1 MKYFILYFLPV
12 FCLGQAE
19 LRIGEW
25 RNQIP
30 YNNGVHIT
38 QSDNA
43 IYYATDLAILRI
55 NKSDFSLSRI
65 SRTEG
70 LSGSRINA
78 IFFHKPSQT
87 LVIAYSDGLIDL
99 MTSSGTEAIPFI
111 KIFNN
116 VPISKNINS
125 ISLRDDN
132 SVFISADF
140 GLVSL
145 NLITKRVD
153 FTVFTEKVKVVNTIS
168 FQDSYYMATS
178 QGLYVLTPSV
188 SNLIEDFSNWHQ
200 FDFSEGL
207 DPNMTYQQVMV
218 YENQVLVLQSNEILR
233 LNGQKF
239 ESFWDIQDFTFNNA
253 STDGPDLIVSMKYN
267 FNNDNKLF
275 ILKKG
280 SGWTDLGGECVVDN
294 LQTLQE
300 PNGRLWLADK
310 RNGFRYLDDLQSQCK
325 IITVEGPYNNNTFKL
340 YSFSDGIYVTSG
352 GWDETYTYLYR
363 RDGIFTYKSR
373 VWDFVNY
380 SNNDFFRDN
389 NIQDVL
395 SAYELPDHSK
405 IYYTS
410 YQNGLIEWSRAT
422 GEYKLYDN
430 KNTGG
435 VLGNAVGD
443 ATRVRL
449 TGLDYDSK
457 SNKLWI
463 ADYLAAR
470 QLVSLD
476 KTGNWASYAIP
487 FSGQILDVA
496 VDHNGYKW
504 LVFRDGLAVFDDRNT
519 PSTSDDRFIALNTS
533 NSNLTTNLVYNV
545 TIDIE
550 GDVWVGTAA
559 GPVIFECGSSIF
571 DGNCKGTRRKVDQ
584 NGIIGYLLETEE
596 VLCLAVDGANRKWIG
611 TRNGLYVQSPSGEF
625 QINYFNTDNSPLLSN
640 NIFSLAVNNN
650 TGEVWIGTDRGIQMY
665 RSDATSA
672 KDFFV
677 NEPLVYPNPVTS
689 DYKGPVAIKGLA
701 RDARVKITDL
711 SGRLV
716 FETFANGGQALW
728 DRKDYLGNEVS
739 SGIYLV
745 FANTVKDY
753 DKSDGAV
760 TKLIITR

>member
-1 MKYFILYFLPV
+1 MKYLILYFLPV

-125 ISLRDDN
+125 ISLRDNN

-178 QGLYVLTPSV
+178 QGLYVLTPSL

-233 LNGQKF
+233 LTGQKF

-300 PNGRLWLADK
+300 PNGRLWLADR

-325 IITVEGPYNNNTFKL
+325 IITVDGPYNNNTFKL

-395 SAYELPDHSK
+395 SAYELPDRSK

-716 FETFANGGQALW
+716 YETFANGGQAVW
-728 DRKDYLGNEVS
+728 DRKDYLGHEVS